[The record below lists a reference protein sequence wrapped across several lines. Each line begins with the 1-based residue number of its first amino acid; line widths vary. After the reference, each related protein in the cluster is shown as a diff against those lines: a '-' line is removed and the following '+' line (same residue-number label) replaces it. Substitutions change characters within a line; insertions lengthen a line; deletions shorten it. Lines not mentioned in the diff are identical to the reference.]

1 MCPHTALQG
10 EAQHAGHFGD
20 EPVAGRQTA
29 RDGRLGRGRPTRRQF
44 AALRGARRG
53 HHDVGSRPLQVRH
66 ARPSGRRGGI
76 RLGLL
81 RVASSHSR
89 FGQIR

>member
-1 MCPHTALQG
+1 MQG
-10 EAQHAGHFGD
+10 ETEHACHFGD

-29 RDGRLGRGRPTRRQF
+29 RDRRLGRGRPTRGQF
-44 AALRGARRG
+44 AALRRARRG

-66 ARPSGRRGGI
+66 AGPSGRRGRI

-81 RVASSHSR
+81 RVARSHSR
-89 FGQIR
+89 FGQVR